1 MSESLPIGATT
12 VGLVFKDG
20 VVLAADKRVSYGYT
34 LLSKSG
40 RKIFQIDKKI
50 GMACAGLLG
59 DMQGLAKSITAE
71 IKIYELENNRSISV
85 KGAAKLLANI
95 LYGARAFPYYN
106 EIIIGGV
113 DETGPHLYVMD
124 AIGSVLEDYYAGV
137 GNGSPVST
145 GVLDREYKKDMSKE
159 EAEALAVSAIRAAIA
174 RDITSGDGIDV
185 LTITSTTSEL
195 KEFPLKEEAPRP
207 RFLSS
212 SLLGTATLIALDVMK
227 LGFR

>member
-1 MSESLPIGATT
+1 MTPGYVFMSESLPIGATT
-12 VGLVFKDG
+12 VGIVFSGG

-40 RKIFQIDKKI
+40 RKVFQLNKKI
-50 GMACAGLLG
+50 GMACAGLVG

-71 IKIYELENNRSISV
+71 IKIYELQNNRSISV

-95 LYGARAFPYYN
+95 LYAARMFPYYT
-106 EIIIGGV
+106 EILIAGI

-124 AIGSVLEDYYAGV
+124 AIGSILEDYYAGV

-145 GVLDREYKKDMSKE
+145 GVLDQEYKKDMSKE
-159 EAEALAVSAIRAAIA
+159 EAETLAVKAIRAAIA

-185 LTITSTTSEL
+185 LTITEGATEL
-195 KEFPLKEEAPRP
+195 KQFSVKEQIAP
-207 RFLSS
+207 S
-212 SLLGTATLIALDVMK
+212 
-227 LGFR
+227 